1 MAVALQVLMFFP
13 RGGSAQVVRYLAR
26 EIAAIGGRFR
36 PRVVAG
42 SLGPP
47 GGPADA
53 RAFFA
58 GLDLVAVDY
67 DAALA
72 APDPIA
78 ASPPFHPSYEDRP
91 GAPDRV
97 MAALDDDAFEHLVA
111 EWERILG
118 APGVLDDVEVAH
130 LHHLTPAHEALA
142 RLRPDLPVLTHLH
155 GTELL
160 MLEEIDAGA
169 TWPHGGAWAE
179 RMRGWAARSARVLV
193 GSEPGR
199 ERGGGRARPRPRR
212 RRRGAERR
220 RPARLRRPPRRPGRA
235 RRLLGPPP
243 VRRAARVVGRRPAA
257 GIDRLL
263 ARADR
268 PARRPGARRS
278 CCSPAAS
285 PGSSASRR

>member
-97 MAALDDDAFEHLVA
+97 MAALGDDALEHLVA
-111 EWERILG
+111 EWQRILG

-142 RLRPDLPVLTHLH
+142 RLRPDLPVVTHLH

-160 MLEEIDAGA
+160 MLEQIDAGA
-169 TWPHGGAWAE
+169 PPSRASGG
-179 RMRGWAARSARVLV
+179 
-193 GSEPGR
+193 
-199 ERGGGRARPRPRR
+199 PRPVSYTHLTL
-212 RRRGAERR
+212 
-220 RPARLRRPPRRPGRA
+220 PTN
-235 RRLLGPPP
+235 
-243 VRRAARVVGRRPAA
+243 
-257 GIDRLL
+257 
-263 ARADR
+263 
-268 PARRPGARRS
+268 
-278 CCSPAAS
+278 
-285 PGSSASRR
+285 